1 MLSSSLASLFVTLA
15 ETAAAAAPAA
25 VEEKAPP
32 LIDIDGTVLVQFGIF
47 VVMYIVLRNFLFV
60 PYLRMRAEREAH
72 IEGAERTA
80 QELLRKRETLD
91 AEYQQRV
98 QKARAGAED
107 ERTRLQT
114 EGRARE
120 AEVLGQARSRAQ
132 ARINETTQKIAT
144 EVKAAQ
150 VELAKQ
156 AEPLARSLASKL
168 LGREV
173 A

>member
-15 ETAAAAAPAA
+15 ETAAAAPAA

-72 IEGAERTA
+72 IEGAEKTA

-107 ERTRLQT
+107 ERTRLQI

-132 ARINETTQKIAT
+132 ARTNETTQKIAT

-150 VELAKQ
+150 AELAKQ
-156 AEPLARSLASKL
+156 AEPLARLLANKL